1 MKSKIIVATILI
13 ISTQAKATIQEDI
26 QEFIDQQI
34 ERQEFTDLRK
44 ATESCSA
51 TGILTTIPIIGL
63 QDLSNHE
70 KKRLVRILAK
80 CMDECATKPGMNFL
94 SDQIQNMIDRYS

>member
-1 MKSKIIVATILI
+1 MKNTFLIATTLIV
-13 ISTQAKATIQEDI
+13 STQAKATIQEDI
-26 QEFIDQQI
+26 QEFIDQQL

-44 ATESCSA
+44 ATESCST
-51 TGILTTIPIIGL
+51 TGILTTLPIIGL

-80 CMDECATKPGMNFL
+80 CMDECATRPGMNFL
-94 SDQIQNMIDRYS
+94 SNQIQNMIDRYS